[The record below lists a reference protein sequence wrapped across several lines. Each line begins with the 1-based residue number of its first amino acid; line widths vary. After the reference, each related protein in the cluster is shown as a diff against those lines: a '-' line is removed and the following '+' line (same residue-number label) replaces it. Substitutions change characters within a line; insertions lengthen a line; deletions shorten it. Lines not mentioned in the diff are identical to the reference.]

1 MSLNI
6 PPPRTLP
13 SRCWMLDINMK
24 LEKNFYNLEKMKK
37 LLQEEILRKAKLLKG
52 ANIHISEDFSRYRVS
67 SNESS

>member
-1 MSLNI
+1 
-6 PPPRTLP
+6 
-13 SRCWMLDINMK
+13 MLDISMK